1 MDVGKEREHD
11 CMDAGGRAT
20 QEQLPRSGSFSG
32 GFGRC
37 LPETPVLAAAQ
48 TGLFR
53 PTGIL
58 WRARHTLQ
66 KLWRAQKH
74 QSVSMVMVGE
84 LNWLSR

>member
-20 QEQLPRSGSFSG
+20 QEQLPRSESFSG

-53 PTGIL
+53 PTGFL
-58 WRARHTLQ
+58 WRARHALQ

-84 LNWLSR
+84 LN